1 MDMMPAHMLYLV
13 GGGVGLLTLLIVV
26 GSLVRARRLNRRLAE
41 QDAVLR
47 TLERDMQAICRGAK
61 GMGDTVAKLEQTLRQ
76 LAERQDS
83 LDSREPNSQIYNH
96 AITLAHRGASIEQ
109 LIASCGLARNEAELV
124 HLLHRQGQRRGS
136 RRGALRRRS
145 GVSP

>member
-1 MDMMPAHMLYLV
+1 MPAHTLYLAS
-13 GGGVGLLTLLIVV
+13 GALLLLALLATAL
-26 GSLVRARRLNRRLAE
+26 SLIHARRLKKRVAA
-41 QDAVLR
+41 QDAFLR

-61 GMGDTVAKLEQTLRQ
+61 GMGDTVVKMEQKLRQ

-109 LIASCGLARNEAELV
+109 LINSCGLARNEAELI
-124 HLLHRQGQRRGS
+124 HLLHRQG
-136 RRGALRRRS
+136 RRRATARS
-145 GVSP
+145 R